1 MTGTTCSDP
10 DSPPLAGGFFLSLR
24 HDLKIPL
31 SHQGAKNRVEWCAC
45 KTLSCQ
51 QFSAIQHPAKRQVYA
66 AHNEIRRSNKAMNDT
81 EQTTPAQMVW
91 AVLAKGANGRSE
103 VVKITTA
110 DEADRAVLSNPSGWY
125 KSGPVLLA

>member
-1 MTGTTCSDP
+1 MP
-10 DSPPLAGGFFLSLR
+10 R
-24 HDLKIPL
+24 
-31 SHQGAKNRVEWCAC
+31 

>member
-1 MTGTTCSDP
+1 MP
-10 DSPPLAGGFFLSLR
+10 R
-24 HDLKIPL
+24 
-31 SHQGAKNRVEWCAC
+31 

-51 QFSAIQHPAKRQVYA
+51 RFSAIQHLAIRQVYA